1 MENET
6 PTRKPVP
13 CRHCGA
19 KMDILTVKKHTG
31 KWPYGLMA
39 GGAFCFLFMGGPLLG
54 IPMVIAGIY
63 MVTAEMTISYCS
75 ECGHYFKVFLAE
87 KDI

>member
-1 MENET
+1 
-6 PTRKPVP
+6 
-13 CRHCGA
+13 
-19 KMDILTVKKHTG
+19 
-31 KWPYGLMA
+31 MA